1 MLHCGDNN
9 KSANRWAKKFSNS
22 NKFVRGLTKLLTMV
36 QKYLGIDINVN
47 YIVGKL
53 NGFADVISRG
63 RSSKILYTIFKKEY
77 PTNEDTLLFTGRFL
91 SDKNRFTSLSPK
103 SVTKIV
109 QIKRFIGKRC
119 MVISRAKQKQLGTNY
134 LQTIHSIQ
142 FYCEIVEVDP

>member
-1 MLHCGDNN
+1 
-9 KSANRWAKKFSNS
+9 
-22 NKFVRGLTKLLTMV
+22 MV